1 VPLVGDRRAVLILL
15 LILSFAF
22 VSISEVSI
30 VKASETIY
38 IRADGTVEGTTM
50 IQRNGS
56 VYTLTGSIY
65 DKRIIVE
72 KSNIIIDGQGYTFSS
87 HYVALYGIYMF
98 KVKNVTIKNMVIR
111 DCPNGIFLDDST
123 HVTISGNKITE
134 IDATFPP
141 TAAITLYSGGFHIIV
156 GNNITG
162 NWFGIYLSG
171 SSNNIIYHNNFI
183 NNDVDVYDSSWNHDY
198 NTPSITTWDNG
209 NEGNYWS
216 NYNGTDS
223 DGDGIGD
230 TSYIYMVGNETVY
243 IDYYPLVEPVPVI
256 PEFPSW
262 TPLLIMLVAVVTVAV
277 IYRRKLSKANKRGGN
292 Q

>member
-1 VPLVGDRRAVLILL
+1 MKTTTLIVLL
-15 LILSFAF
+15 LTCSVVL
-22 VSISEVSI
+22 VSLPQIGVM
-30 VKASETIY
+30 KASETIY
-38 IRADGTVEGTTM
+38 IRVDGTVEGTNM
-50 IQRNGS
+50 IHRNGS

-98 KVKNVTIKNMVIR
+98 KVKNVTIKNMVLR
-111 DCPNGIFLDDST
+111 NCPNGIFLDDST

-162 NWFGIYLSG
+162 NWFGIYLSS

-183 NNDVDVYDSSWNHDY
+183 NNDVDVYDPSWNHDY

-216 NYNGTDS
+216 NYNGIDS

-262 TPLLIMLVAVVTVAV
+262 LILPLFLMATFVGVIVKKRLSQSVTR
-277 IYRRKLSKANKRGGN
+277 YTK
-292 Q
+292 